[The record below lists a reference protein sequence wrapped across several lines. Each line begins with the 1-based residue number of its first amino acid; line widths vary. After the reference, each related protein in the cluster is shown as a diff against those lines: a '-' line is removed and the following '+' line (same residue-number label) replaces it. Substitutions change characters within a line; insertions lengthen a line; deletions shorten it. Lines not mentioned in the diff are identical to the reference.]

1 MENRKQKYLL
11 WMCLFVVTVGMINPI
26 LVKAANATVTFGSE
40 AYQAENNETFPI
52 GIYLNADSR
61 IGEYHIEI
69 KYDNRRLSYVGG
81 GDSEENGI
89 ITLEGTGRKDN
100 IKYMLKFKSLSGGTA
115 RVAIQSAEIKS
126 SDSENPLA
134 FEIEELNQVEVEIEG
149 EDIVGKTE
157 PEEDITEETDL
168 PERLDTDIP
177 LSGKTQIEEQD
188 LYIVDLKEYQP
199 EQTEWEYQLI
209 DGTYQGMEV
218 TWLGNKGGGIKLLY
232 LMDGQENLSLYAY
245 SEEKEQLYLCSKIT
259 SEGETYYV
267 MSPYVCRE
275 WPGELTLD
283 LIQQKSIVYA
293 MDTKGQCGFYK
304 MLAGNRLIP
313 WDNQE
318 GEDSLHKQNV
328 TLIIIFTAAVV
339 IMAEGIALA
348 LFLERQKKKKRRRRE
363 KSQPQD
369 AEIMDLSL
377 SVTLG
382 EIQAWYE
389 EEKTGKGK
397 PVIAIQ
403 NVTMS
408 FRIATQNVSGIKEYL
423 VQVLKKQISYRE
435 LLALDHVTF
444 NVYKGEVVGIIGTNG
459 SGKSTLL
466 KIVSGALRPTSGK
479 VLVDRKKLQLLTLGT
494 GFDMELTAKENV
506 YLNGSIIGYS
516 KEFIDEKYDEIVR
529 FAELE
534 GFMEEKVKNFSSG
547 MVSRLGFAIATAGEA
562 ADILI
567 LDEVLSV
574 GDEFFRKKS
583 LKRIQEMIHGGST
596 VLMVSHS
603 MGTIMENCTK
613 VVWIEKGKLKMVG
626 EPKEVCGAY
635 RRQKEE

>member
-1 MENRKQKYLL
+1 MKIKKQKYLV
-11 WMCLFVVTVGMINPI
+11 WMLLLVLIPALIKPI
-26 LVKAANATVTFGSE
+26 SVKAANATVTFGSE
-40 AYQAENNETFPI
+40 AYQTERNETFPI
-52 GIYLNADSR
+52 GIYLEADSK
-61 IGEYHIEI
+61 IGEYHVEI
-69 KYDNRRLSYVGG
+69 KYDNRRLSYVSG

-89 ITLEGTGRKDN
+89 ITLEGTGRKES
-100 IKYMLKFKSLSGGTA
+100 IKYMLKFKSQSGGTA
-115 RVAIQSAEIKS
+115 KVAIQSASIQN
-126 SDSENPLA
+126 SDTEHPVE
-134 FEIEELNQVEVEIEG
+134 FQITELNQVSVEIEG
-149 EDIVGKTE
+149 EDTVGE
-157 PEEDITEETDL
+157 SETEEEETGIAK
-168 PERLDTDIP
+168 EIDTDIP
-177 LSGKTQIEEQD
+177 LIGKTQIEEQEY
-188 LYIVDLKEYQP
+188 YIVNLKEYKP
-199 EQTEWEYQLI
+199 EGIDWDYQLI
-209 DGTYQGMEV
+209 SGVYQEKEV
-218 TWLGNKGGGIKLLY
+218 TWLANKGRGVKFLY
-232 LMDGQENLSLYAY
+232 LMDKQENLSLYAY
-245 SEEKEQLYLCSKIT
+245 SEEKDQLYLCNEVISD
-259 SEGETYYV
+259 GEKYYF
-267 MSPYVCRE
+267 MSPYVCQK
-275 WPGELTLD
+275 WPSNLTLD

-293 MDTKGQCGFYK
+293 MDVKGQCGFYK
-304 MLAGNRLIP
+304 MLAGNRLVE

-339 IMAEGIALA
+339 IMAEGIAVA
-348 LFLERQKKKKRRRRE
+348 LFLEHHKKKKRRRRG
-363 KSQPQD
+363 KSEPQD
-369 AEIMDLSL
+369 TEVIDLSL
-377 SVTLG
+377 SVTHEEL
-382 EIQAWYE
+382 QTWYE
-389 EEKTGKGK
+389 EEKEGKGN
-397 PVIAIQ
+397 PVIAVQ

-423 VQVLKKQISYRE
+423 VQLLKKQISYRE
-435 LLALDHVTF
+435 LQALEHVSF

-466 KIVSGALRPTSGK
+466 KIVSGALKPSSGK

-516 KEFIDEKYDEIVR
+516 RQFIDEKYDEIVQ

-562 ADILI
+562 AEILI

-583 LKRIQEMIHGGST
+583 LKRIKEMIHGGST

-626 EPKEVCGAY
+626 APKEVCGAY
-635 RRQKEE
+635 RRQKETSK

>member
-1 MENRKQKYLL
+1 MKNKKQKYLSWIL
-11 WMCLFVVTVGMINPI
+11 LLMILTLIKPI
-26 LVKAANATVTFGSE
+26 PTKAANATVTFGSE
-40 AYQAENNETFPI
+40 AYQAERNETFPI
-52 GIYLNADSR
+52 GIYLEADSR
-61 IGEYHIEI
+61 IGEYHVEI
-69 KYDNRRLSYVGG
+69 KYDNRRLSYVSG

-89 ITLEGTGRKDN
+89 ITLEGTGRKES
-100 IKYMLKFKSLSGGTA
+100 IKYMLKFKSQSGGTA
-115 RVAIQSAEIKS
+115 KVAIQSASIQN
-126 SDSENPLA
+126 SDTEHPVE
-134 FEIEELNQVEVEIEG
+134 FQITELNQVSVEIEG
-149 EDIVGKTE
+149 EDTVGESE
-157 PEEDITEETDL
+157 PEEEEDSI
-168 PERLDTDIP
+168 PEELDTDIP
-177 LSGKTQIEEQD
+177 LLGKTQIEEQNY
-188 LYIVDLKEYQP
+188 YIVDLKEYQA
-199 EQTEWEYQLI
+199 EEIDWDYQLV
-209 DGTYQGMEV
+209 DGIYQGTKV
-218 TWLGNKGGGIKLLY
+218 TWLSDGDKTVKFLY
-232 LMDGQENLSLYAY
+232 LLDEQEKLSLYAY
-245 SEEKEQLYLCSKIT
+245 SEEKDQLYLCNEVI
-259 SEGETYYV
+259 SEGEKYYF
-267 MSPYVCRE
+267 MSPYVCQK
-275 WPGELTLD
+275 WPSNLTLD

-293 MDTKGQCGFYK
+293 MDLNGKCGFYK
-304 MLAGNRLIP
+304 MLAGNRLVE

-328 TLIIIFTAAVV
+328 TLIIIFTATVV
-339 IMAEGIALA
+339 IMAEGIAVA
-348 LFLERQKKKKRRRRE
+348 LFLEHHKKKKRRRRG
-363 KSQPQD
+363 KSEPQD
-369 AEIMDLSL
+369 TEVIDLSL
-377 SVTLG
+377 SVTHEEL
-382 EIQAWYE
+382 QAWYE
-389 EEKTGKGK
+389 EEKEGKGN
-397 PVIAIQ
+397 PVIAVQ

-435 LLALDHVTF
+435 LQALEHVSF

-466 KIVSGALRPTSGK
+466 KIVSGALKPSSGK

-516 KEFIDEKYDEIVR
+516 RQFIDEKYDEIVQ

-562 ADILI
+562 AEILI

-583 LKRIQEMIHGGST
+583 LKRIKEMIHGGST

-626 EPKEVCGAY
+626 EPKEVCEAY
-635 RRQKEE
+635 RKQKE

>member
-1 MENRKQKYLL
+1 MKNKKQKYLSWIL
-11 WMCLFVVTVGMINPI
+11 LLMILTLIKPI
-26 LVKAANATVTFGSE
+26 PTKAANATVTFGSE
-40 AYQAENNETFPI
+40 AYQAERNETFPI
-52 GIYLNADSR
+52 GIYLEADSR
-61 IGEYHIEI
+61 IGEYHVEI
-69 KYDNRRLSYVGG
+69 KYDNRRLSYVSG

-89 ITLEGTGRKDN
+89 ITLEGTGRKES
-100 IKYMLKFKSLSGGTA
+100 IKYMLKFKSQSGGTA
-115 RVAIQSAEIKS
+115 KVAIQSASIQN
-126 SDSENPLA
+126 SDTEHPVE
-134 FEIEELNQVEVEIEG
+134 FQITELNQVSVEIEG
-149 EDIVGKTE
+149 EDTVGESE
-157 PEEDITEETDL
+157 PEEEEDSI
-168 PERLDTDIP
+168 PEELDTDIP
-177 LSGKTQIEEQD
+177 LLGKTQIEEQNY
-188 LYIVDLKEYQP
+188 YIVDLKEYQA
-199 EQTEWEYQLI
+199 EEIDWDYQLV
-209 DGTYQGMEV
+209 DGIYQGTKV
-218 TWLGNKGGGIKLLY
+218 TWLSDGDKTVKFLY
-232 LMDGQENLSLYAY
+232 LLDEQEKLSLYAY
-245 SEEKEQLYLCSKIT
+245 SEEKDQLYLCNEVI
-259 SEGETYYV
+259 SEGEKYYF
-267 MSPYVCRE
+267 MSPYVCQK
-275 WPGELTLD
+275 WPSNLTLD

-293 MDTKGQCGFYK
+293 MDLNGKCGFYK
-304 MLAGNRLIP
+304 MLAGNRLVE

-328 TLIIIFTAAVV
+328 TLIIIFTATVV
-339 IMAEGIALA
+339 IMAEGIAVA
-348 LFLERQKKKKRRRRE
+348 LFLEHHKKKKRRRRG
-363 KSQPQD
+363 KSEPQD
-369 AEIMDLSL
+369 TEVIDLSL
-377 SVTLG
+377 SVTHEEL
-382 EIQAWYE
+382 QAWYE
-389 EEKTGKGK
+389 EEKEGKGN
-397 PVIAIQ
+397 PVIAVQ

-435 LLALDHVTF
+435 LQALEHVSF

-466 KIVSGALRPTSGK
+466 KIVSGALKPSSGK

-506 YLNGSIIGYS
+506 YLNGSVIGYS
-516 KEFIDEKYDEIVR
+516 RQFIDEKYDEIVQ

-534 GFMEEKVKNFSSG
+534 GFMEEKVKNFSTG

-562 ADILI
+562 AEILI

-583 LKRIQEMIHGGST
+583 LKRIKEMIHGGST

-635 RRQKEE
+635 RKQKE

>member
-1 MENRKQKYLL
+1 MKIKKQKYLV
-11 WMCLFVVTVGMINPI
+11 WMLLLVLIPALIKPI
-26 LVKAANATVTFGSE
+26 SVKAANATVTFGSE
-40 AYQAENNETFPI
+40 AYQAERNETFPI
-52 GIYLNADSR
+52 GIYLEADSK
-61 IGEYHIEI
+61 IGEYHVEI
-69 KYDNRRLSYVGG
+69 KYDNRRLSYVSG

-89 ITLEGTGRKDN
+89 ITLEGTGRKES
-100 IKYMLKFKSLSGGTA
+100 IKYMLKFKSQSGGTA
-115 RVAIQSAEIKS
+115 KVAIQSASIQN
-126 SDSENPLA
+126 SDTEHPVE
-134 FEIEELNQVEVEIEG
+134 FQITELNQVSVEIEG
-149 EDIVGKTE
+149 EDTVGE
-157 PEEDITEETDL
+157 SETEEEETGIAK
-168 PERLDTDIP
+168 EIDTDIP
-177 LSGKTQIEEQD
+177 LIGKTQIEEQEY
-188 LYIVDLKEYQP
+188 YIVNLKEYKP
-199 EQTEWEYQLI
+199 EGIDWDYQLI
-209 DGTYQGMEV
+209 SGVYQEKEV
-218 TWLGNKGGGIKLLY
+218 TWLANKGRGVKFLY
-232 LMDGQENLSLYAY
+232 LMDKQENLSLYAY
-245 SEEKEQLYLCSKIT
+245 SEEKDQLYLCNEVISD
-259 SEGETYYV
+259 GEKYYF
-267 MSPYVCRE
+267 MSPYVCQK
-275 WPGELTLD
+275 WPSNLTLD

-293 MDTKGQCGFYK
+293 MDVKGQCGFYK
-304 MLAGNRLIP
+304 MLAGNRLVE

-339 IMAEGIALA
+339 IMAEGIAVA
-348 LFLERQKKKKRRRRE
+348 LFLEHHKKKKRRRRG
-363 KSQPQD
+363 KSEPQD
-369 AEIMDLSL
+369 TEVIDLSL
-377 SVTLG
+377 SVTHEEL
-382 EIQAWYE
+382 QTWYE
-389 EEKTGKGK
+389 EEKEGKGN
-397 PVIAIQ
+397 PVIAVQ

-435 LLALDHVTF
+435 LQALEHVSF

-466 KIVSGALRPTSGK
+466 KIVAGALKPSSGK

-516 KEFIDEKYDEIVR
+516 RQFIDEKYDEIVQ

-562 ADILI
+562 AEILI

-583 LKRIQEMIHGGST
+583 LKRIKEMIHGGST

-626 EPKEVCGAY
+626 APKEVCGAY
-635 RRQKEE
+635 RRQKETSK

>member
-1 MENRKQKYLL
+1 MKNRKQKYLL
-11 WMCLFVVTVGMINPI
+11 WMILFIVTAGMINPI
-26 LVKAANATVTFGSE
+26 SVKAANATVTFGSE

-61 IGEYHIEI
+61 IGEYHVEI
-69 KYDNRRLSYVGG
+69 KYDNRRLSYVSG

-100 IKYMLKFKSLSGGTA
+100 IKYMLKFKTLSGGTA
-115 RVAIQSAEIKS
+115 KVAIQSAVIKS
-126 SDSENPLA
+126 SDSENPVE
-134 FEIEELNQVEVEIEG
+134 FEIEDLNQVEVEIEG
-149 EDIVGKTE
+149 EDTVGEDE
-157 PEEDITEETDL
+157 PEEEENGIAEEIDTE
-168 PERLDTDIP
+168 IP
-177 LSGKTQIEEQD
+177 LAGKTQIEGQD

-199 EQTEWEYQLI
+199 EETEGEYQLT
-209 DGTYQGMEV
+209 DGSYQGMEV
-218 TWLGNKGGGIKLLY
+218 TWLSNKGGGIRLLY
-232 LMDGQENLSLYAY
+232 LMDEQEKLSLYAY
-245 SEEKEQLYLCSKIT
+245 SEEKEQLYLCSKII

-275 WPGELTLD
+275 WPEELTLD
-283 LIQQKSIVYA
+283 LIQQKSVVYA
-293 MDTKGQCGFYK
+293 MDTKGQGGFYR

-348 LFLERQKKKKRRRRE
+348 LFLDHQKKKKRRRRG

-369 AEIMDLSL
+369 TEIMDLSL
-377 SVTLG
+377 SVTPG
-382 EIQAWYE
+382 ELQAWYE
-389 EEKTGKGK
+389 EEKAGKGK
-397 PVIAIQ
+397 PVIAVQ

-435 LLALDHVTF
+435 LLALDHINF

-562 ADILI
+562 AEILI

-596 VLMVSHS
+596 VLIVSHS
-603 MGTIMENCTK
+603 MGTILENCSK
-613 VVWIEKGKLKMVG
+613 VVWIEKGQLKMVG
-626 EPKEVCGAY
+626 EAKEVCGAY
-635 RRQKEE
+635 RKMEDGRTS

>member
-1 MENRKQKYLL
+1 MKIKKQKYLV
-11 WMCLFVVTVGMINPI
+11 WMLLLVLIPALIKPI
-26 LVKAANATVTFGSE
+26 SVKAANATVTFGSE
-40 AYQAENNETFPI
+40 AYQAERNETFPI
-52 GIYLNADSR
+52 GIYLEADSK
-61 IGEYHIEI
+61 IGEYHVEI
-69 KYDNRRLSYVGG
+69 KYDNRRLSYVSG

-89 ITLEGTGRKDN
+89 ITLEGTGRKES
-100 IKYMLKFKSLSGGTA
+100 IKYMLKFKSQSGGTA
-115 RVAIQSAEIKS
+115 KVAIQSASIQN
-126 SDSENPLA
+126 SDTEHPVE
-134 FEIEELNQVEVEIEG
+134 FQITELNQVSVEIEG
-149 EDIVGKTE
+149 EDTVGE
-157 PEEDITEETDL
+157 SETEEEETGIAK
-168 PERLDTDIP
+168 EIDTDIP
-177 LSGKTQIEEQD
+177 LIGKTQIEEQEY
-188 LYIVDLKEYQP
+188 YIVNLKEYKP
-199 EQTEWEYQLI
+199 EGIDWDYQLI
-209 DGTYQGMEV
+209 SGVYQEKEV
-218 TWLGNKGGGIKLLY
+218 TWLANKGRGVKFLY
-232 LMDGQENLSLYAY
+232 LMDKQENLSLYAY
-245 SEEKEQLYLCSKIT
+245 SEEKDQLYLCNEVISD
-259 SEGETYYV
+259 GEKYYF
-267 MSPYVCRE
+267 MSPYVCQK
-275 WPGELTLD
+275 WPSNLTLD

-293 MDTKGQCGFYK
+293 MDVKGQCGFYK
-304 MLAGNRLIP
+304 MLAGNRLVE

-339 IMAEGIALA
+339 IMAEGIAVA
-348 LFLERQKKKKRRRRE
+348 LFLEHHKKKKRRRRG
-363 KSQPQD
+363 KSEPQD
-369 AEIMDLSL
+369 TEVIDLSL
-377 SVTLG
+377 SVTHEEL
-382 EIQAWYE
+382 QTWYE
-389 EEKTGKGK
+389 EEKEGKGN
-397 PVIAIQ
+397 PVIAVQ

-423 VQVLKKQISYRE
+423 VQLLKKQISYRE
-435 LLALDHVTF
+435 LQALEHVSF

-466 KIVSGALRPTSGK
+466 KIVSGALKPSSGK

-516 KEFIDEKYDEIVR
+516 RQFIDEKYDEIVQ

-562 ADILI
+562 AEILI
-567 LDEVLSV
+567 LDEFLSV

-583 LKRIQEMIHGGST
+583 LKRIKEMIHGGST

-635 RRQKEE
+635 RKRKE

>member
-1 MENRKQKYLL
+1 MKIKKQKYLV
-11 WMCLFVVTVGMINPI
+11 WMLLLVLIPALIKPI
-26 LVKAANATVTFGSE
+26 SVKAANATVTFGSE
-40 AYQAENNETFPI
+40 AYQAERNETFPI
-52 GIYLNADSR
+52 GIYLEADSK
-61 IGEYHIEI
+61 IGEYHVEI
-69 KYDNRRLSYVGG
+69 KYDNRRLSYVSG

-89 ITLEGTGRKDN
+89 ITLEGTGRKES
-100 IKYMLKFKSLSGGTA
+100 IKYMLKFKSQSGGTA
-115 RVAIQSAEIKS
+115 KVAIQSASIQN
-126 SDSENPLA
+126 SDTEHPVE
-134 FEIEELNQVEVEIEG
+134 FQITELNQVSVEIEG
-149 EDIVGKTE
+149 EDTVGE
-157 PEEDITEETDL
+157 SETEEEETGIAK
-168 PERLDTDIP
+168 EIDTDIP
-177 LSGKTQIEEQD
+177 LIGKTQIEEQEY
-188 LYIVDLKEYQP
+188 YIVNLKEYKP
-199 EQTEWEYQLI
+199 EGIDWDYQLI
-209 DGTYQGMEV
+209 SGVYQEKEV
-218 TWLGNKGGGIKLLY
+218 TWMANKGRGVKFLY
-232 LMDGQENLSLYAY
+232 LMDKQENLSLYAY
-245 SEEKEQLYLCSKIT
+245 SEEKDQLYLCNEVISD
-259 SEGETYYV
+259 GEKYYF
-267 MSPYVCRE
+267 MSPYVCQK
-275 WPGELTLD
+275 WPSNLTLD

-293 MDTKGQCGFYK
+293 MDVKGQCGFYK
-304 MLAGNRLIP
+304 MLAGNRLVE

-328 TLIIIFTAAVV
+328 TLIIIFTATVV
-339 IMAEGIALA
+339 IMAEGIAVA
-348 LFLERQKKKKRRRRE
+348 LFLEHQKKKKRRRRG
-363 KSQPQD
+363 KSEPQD
-369 AEIMDLSL
+369 TEVIDLSL
-377 SVTLG
+377 SVTHEEL
-382 EIQAWYE
+382 QTWYE
-389 EEKTGKGK
+389 EEKEGKGN
-397 PVIAIQ
+397 PVIAVQ

-435 LLALDHVTF
+435 LQALEHVSF

-466 KIVSGALRPTSGK
+466 KIVSGALKPSSGK

-516 KEFIDEKYDEIVR
+516 RQFIDEKYDEIVQ

-562 ADILI
+562 AEILI

-583 LKRIQEMIHGGST
+583 LKRIKEMIHGGST

-626 EPKEVCGAY
+626 EPKEVCEAY
-635 RRQKEE
+635 RKQKE